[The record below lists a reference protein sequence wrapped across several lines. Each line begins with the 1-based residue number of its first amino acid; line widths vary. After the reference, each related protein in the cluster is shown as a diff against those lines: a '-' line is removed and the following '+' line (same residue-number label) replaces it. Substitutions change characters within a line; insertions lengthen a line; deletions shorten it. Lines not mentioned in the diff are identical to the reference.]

1 MPTIGVF
8 GLMTDLI
15 NSWLPYQEL
24 SIEND
29 RDPVTDDEIIY
40 GSNVK
45 HFTLTVYS
53 PEGRVNKY
61 WNARILKDQ
70 VGYCRVACP
79 REKKILCFNW
89 VNWTAYMFSHDGL
102 NELVFMPDSRRR
114 TVSQLSFDHVPMK
127 EVK

>member
-1 MPTIGVF
+1 MAEYENQWG
-8 GLMTDLI
+8 
-15 NSWLPYQEL
+15 PYKEH
-24 SIEND
+24 SIEKD
-29 RDPVTDDEIIY
+29 RDPVLDDPIIY
-40 GSNVK
+40 GVNVK

-53 PEGRVNKY
+53 TEGRVSKY

>member
-1 MPTIGVF
+1 MA
-8 GLMTDLI
+8 DLI

-40 GSNVK
+40 GNHVK

-79 REKKILCFNW
+79 RENKILNFNW
-89 VNWTAYMFSHDGL
+89 FNWTVYMFSQSGM
-102 NELVFMPDSRRR
+102 NELVFMPDLGKR
-114 TVSQLSFDHVPMK
+114 TVTSLSK

>member
-1 MPTIGVF
+1 MA
-8 GLMTDLI
+8 DLI

-61 WNARILKDQ
+61 WNARVLQDQ
-70 VGYCRVACP
+70 LGRCRIACP
-79 REKKILCFNW
+79 REGRILCFAW
-89 VNWTAYMFSHDGL
+89 FEWTSYMFSHDGL
-102 NELVFMPDSRRR
+102 NELVFMPRTNSRLPS
-114 TVSQLSFDHVPMK
+114 TLWNTK
-127 EVK
+127 GVK

>member
-1 MPTIGVF
+1 MAEYE
-8 GLMTDLI
+8 
-15 NSWLPYQEL
+15 NQWESYKEL

-29 RDPVTDDEIIY
+29 RNPVIDDPIIY
-40 GSNVK
+40 GVNVK

-53 PEGRVNKY
+53 PEGQVSKY
-61 WNARILKDQ
+61 WNARILKDRA
-70 VGYCRVACP
+70 GYCRVACP

-89 VNWTAYMFSHDGL
+89 VNWTAYMFTHEGL

-114 TVSQLSFDHVPMK
+114 TVSPLSFDHVPMK